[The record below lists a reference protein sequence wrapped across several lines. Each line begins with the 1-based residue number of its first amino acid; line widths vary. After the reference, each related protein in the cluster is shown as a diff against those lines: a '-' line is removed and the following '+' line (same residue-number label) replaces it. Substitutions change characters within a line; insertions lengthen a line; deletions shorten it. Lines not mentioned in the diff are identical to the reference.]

1 MVRVLIIDDHAHVR
15 AAISLALQ
23 AKGYETV
30 GANSG
35 ATGVREFDHSKFDL
49 AIIDIYMPGI
59 DGVKVIKM
67 LRQRAADLPI
77 VAISGVPLKHT
88 TRTALDFFP
97 MVPGLSNV
105 VCLTKPFRPTE
116 LLQAIQQAL
125 GTRAGRGR
133 DWVASKHEYP

>member
-1 MVRVLIIDDHAHVR
+1 MVRVLIIDDQAHVR
-15 AAISLALQ
+15 AAISLTLQ

-35 ATGVREFDHSKFDL
+35 ATGLREFDHSKFDL

-77 VAISGVPLKHT
+77 VAISGVLLKDAT
-88 TRTALDFFP
+88 TALDFFP
-97 MVPGLSNV
+97 IVPALSNV

-125 GTRAGRGR
+125 GTRAEANHYHDHR
-133 DWVASKHEYP
+133 V